1 MKEATHNMEAV
12 ANSVD
17 DALIDSLSFKLSN
30 SASYLTDRKSVTF
43 WPTGSNIY
51 KTNSGTKVIRFVL
64 TNDNWLDPSTVR
76 VMFNLVNNDATT
88 DGVKK
93 LRTISGAW
101 SFFRRIRIMCQGTLI
116 EDYDYNR
123 THEMF
128 EVLTSLHNR
137 DNDDIENFGY
147 RADSKQPNETH
158 TVDTLPGI
166 KGGSYQT
173 VGFKLCSGI
182 LNQPKM
188 LPLKYMPLTIE
199 LELVND
205 ATDPIVPPSDA
216 NGAVFTPANTS
227 ADWQIENVQLKCD
240 ICNLDNSLQNNYDS
254 HLLSGKSLPINFNT
268 YITQSQ
274 AISGQ
279 DVGVSLNR
287 AITRLKSI
295 FVTFYKSSTTDATHK
310 EWNDFAHPMD
320 HATNLLYDSGY
331 ELEYQIQIGS
341 KLFPEYPVRSVS
353 ESFAQLKKCLGI
365 MGSNFHSVSLS
376 PLQYRNDKFIIG
388 CDTEKALQ
396 AGFTGLNTR
405 QGDLLSIKLKAMDK
419 AVLVK
424 EKMPDTM
431 FIVLHSDQ
439 IMEISD
445 QGVQVFD

>member
-1 MKEATHNMEAV
+1 MEAV

-17 DALIDSLSFKLSN
+17 DALIDALSFKLSN
-30 SASYLTDRKSVTF
+30 SASYITDRKSVTF

-76 VMFNLVNNDATT
+76 VMFNLVNNDSDAN
-88 DGVKK
+88 KR
-93 LRTISGAW
+93 LRPISGAW
-101 SFFRRIRIMCQGTLI
+101 SFFRRMRVMCQGTLI
-116 EDYDYNR
+116 EDFDYNR
-123 THEMF
+123 TCEMF

-147 RADSKQPNETH
+147 RADTLPPGENH
-158 TVDTLPGI
+158 TVNTLPGI
-166 KGGSYQT
+166 PGQSYQT
-173 VGFKLCSGI
+173 VGMKLCSGL

-199 LELVND
+199 LELVNAAND
-205 ATDPIVPPSDA
+205 VIVTPGV
-216 NGAVFTPANTS
+216 NGTFDSSNTTS
-227 ADWQIENVQLKCD
+227 DWQIENVQLKCD
-240 ICNLDNSLQNNYDS
+240 LCNLDNSLQNNYDS

-274 AISGQ
+274 AITGQ

-295 FVTFYKSSTTDATHK
+295 FVTFYQTNDTEKPTHK
-310 EWNDFAHPMD
+310 EFCDFNHPMD
-320 HATNLLYDSGY
+320 NATGLLYDKGY
-331 ELEYQIQIGS
+331 ELEYQIQVGS
-341 KLFPEYPVRSVS
+341 KLFPEYPVRSLS

-365 MGSNFHSVSLS
+365 LGSNFHSVSIT
-376 PLQYRNDKFIIG
+376 PKQYRNNRFIIG

-405 QGDLLSIKLKAMDK
+405 QGDLLSVKVKAMDK
-419 AVLVK
+419 SVLTAS
-424 EKMPDTM
+424 KMPDTM
-431 FIVLHSDQ
+431 YIVLHSDQ

-445 QGVQVFD
+445 AGVQVFD

>member
-1 MKEATHNMEAV
+1 MEAV

-17 DALIDSLSFKLSN
+17 DALVDSLSFKLSN
-30 SASYLTDRKSVTF
+30 SASYITERKSVTF

-76 VMFNLVNNDATT
+76 VMFNLVNNDA
-88 DGVKK
+88 DAAKK

-101 SFFRRIRIMCQGTLI
+101 SFFRRMRIMCQGKLI
-116 EDYDYNR
+116 EDFDYNR
-123 THEMF
+123 TCEMF
-128 EVLTSLHNR
+128 EVMTSLHNR

-147 RADSKQPNETH
+147 RADTTPPNEAH
-158 TVDTLPGI
+158 TEDTLPGI
-166 KGGSYQT
+166 PGSSHQT
-173 VGFKLCSGI
+173 VGMKLCSGL

-205 ATDPIVPPSDA
+205 ANDVVITPGV
-216 NGAVFTPANTS
+216 NAVFTTANTTS
-227 ADWQIENVQLKCD
+227 DWHIDNVQLKCD
-240 ICNLDNSLQNNYDS
+240 ILHLDNSLQNNYDK
-254 HLLSGKSLPINFNT
+254 HLLGGKSLPINFNT

-274 AISGQ
+274 AITGQ

-287 AITRLKSI
+287 AITRLKSV
-295 FVTFYKSSTTDATHK
+295 FVTFYRSSYTTTHHGIHK
-310 EWNDFAHPMD
+310 EFNSFTHPMD
-320 HATNLLYDSGY
+320 NAASHGYDKGF
-331 ELEYQIQIGS
+331 ELQYQIQIGS
-341 KLFPEYPVRSVS
+341 KLFPEYPVTSIS

-365 MGSNFHSVSLS
+365 LGSNFHSVSIT
-376 PLQYRNDKFIIG
+376 PMQYRSDRFIIG

-405 QGDLLSIKLKAMDK
+405 QGDLLSIKVKAIDK
-419 AVLVK
+419 TVLTK

-431 FIVLHSDQ
+431 YVVLHSDQ

-445 QGVQVFD
+445 SGVQVFD

>member
-1 MKEATHNMEAV
+1 MEAV

-17 DALIDSLSFKLSN
+17 DALIDALSFKLSN
-30 SASYLTDRKSVTF
+30 SASYITDRKSVTF

-76 VMFNLVNNDATT
+76 VMFNLVNNDSDAN
-88 DGVKK
+88 KR
-93 LRTISGAW
+93 LRPISGAW
-101 SFFRRIRIMCQGTLI
+101 SFFRRMRVMCQGTLI
-116 EDYDYNR
+116 EDFDYNR
-123 THEMF
+123 TCEMF

-147 RADSKQPNETH
+147 RADTLPPGENH
-158 TVDTLPGI
+158 TTNTLPGI
-166 KGGSYQT
+166 PGQSYQT
-173 VGFKLCSGI
+173 VGMKLCSGL

-205 ATDPIVPPSDA
+205 ANDV
-216 NGAVFTPANTS
+216 VVTPAVNSEFTTGNTTN
-227 ADWQIENVQLKCD
+227 DWQLENVQLKCD

-274 AISGQ
+274 AITGQ

-295 FVTFYKSSTTDATHK
+295 FVTFYQTNDTEKPTHK
-310 EWNDFAHPMD
+310 EFCDFNHPMD
-320 HATNLLYDSGY
+320 NATGLLYDKGY
-331 ELEYQIQIGS
+331 ELEYQIQVGS
-341 KLFPEYPVRSVS
+341 KLFPEYPVRSLS

-365 MGSNFHSVSLS
+365 LGSNFHSVSIT
-376 PLQYRNDKFIIG
+376 PKQYRNNRFIIG

-405 QGDLLSIKLKAMDK
+405 QGDLLSVKVKAMDK
-419 AVLVK
+419 SVLTAS
-424 EKMPDTM
+424 KMPDTM
-431 FIVLHSDQ
+431 YIVLHSDQ

-445 QGVQVFD
+445 AGVQVFD

>member
-1 MKEATHNMEAV
+1 MEAV

-76 VMFNLVNNDATT
+76 LMFNLVNGDATET
-88 DGVKK
+88 KM
-93 LRTISGAW
+93 LRTISGGW

-128 EVLTSLHNR
+128 EVLTSVHNR

-147 RADSKQPNETH
+147 RADTVAPGVAH
-158 TVDTLPGI
+158 TASTLPGI
-166 KGGSYQT
+166 KGAGGYQT
-173 VGFKLCSGI
+173 IGFKLCSGI

-205 ATDPIVPPSDA
+205 ANDPIVTPGVDS
-216 NGAVFTPANTS
+216 VFTTTNTS
-227 ADWQIENVQLKCD
+227 NNWQLENVQIKCD

-274 AISGQ
+274 AIVGQ
-279 DVGVSLNR
+279 DIGVSLNR

-295 FVTFYKSSTTDATHK
+295 FVTFHQSADTDATHK
-310 EWNDFAHPMD
+310 EWNDFNHPMD
-320 HATNLLYDSGY
+320 NETNLQYDKGY

-341 KLFPEYPVRSVS
+341 KLFPEYPVRSLS
-353 ESFAQLKKCLGI
+353 ESYAQLKKCLGI
-365 MGSNFHSVSLS
+365 LGSNFHSVSVT
-376 PLQYRNDKFIIG
+376 PLQYRNDHFIIG

-405 QGDLLSIKLKAMDK
+405 QGDLLSIKVKAMDK
-419 AVLVK
+419 STLGADL
-424 EKMPDTM
+424 MPNTM

-445 QGVQVFD
+445 TGVQVFD

>member
-1 MKEATHNMEAV
+1 MEAV

-76 VMFNLVNNDATT
+76 LMFNLVNNDSASL
-88 DGVKK
+88 KR
-93 LRTISGAW
+93 LRTISGGW

-116 EDYDYNR
+116 EDFDYNR

-128 EVLTSLHNR
+128 EVLTSVHNR

-147 RADSKQPNETH
+147 RADTVAPNVTH
-158 TVDTLPGI
+158 TTDTLPGI

-173 VGFKLCSGI
+173 IGFKLCSGI

-205 ATDPIVPPSDA
+205 ANDPIVTPGVDTT
-216 NGAVFTPANTS
+216 FTALNTS
-227 ADWQIENVQLKCD
+227 NDWQIENVQIKCD

-274 AISGQ
+274 AIVGQ
-279 DVGVSLNR
+279 DIGVSLNR

-295 FVTFYKSSTTDATHK
+295 FVTFYQSTDTDATHK
-310 EWNDFAHPMD
+310 EWNDFNHPMD
-320 HATNLLYDSGY
+320 NEVNLLYDKGF

-341 KLFPEYPVRSVS
+341 KLFPEYPVRSLS
-353 ESFAQLKKCLGI
+353 ESYAQLKKCLGI
-365 MGSNFHSVSLS
+365 LGSNFHSVSIT
-376 PLQYRNDKFIIG
+376 PLQYRNDHFIIG

-405 QGDLLSIKLKAMDK
+405 QGDLLSIKVKAMDK
-419 AVLVK
+419 STLSSAL
-424 EKMPDTM
+424 MPDTM

-445 QGVQVFD
+445 SGVQVFD

>member
-1 MKEATHNMEAV
+1 MEAV

-17 DALIDSLSFKLSN
+17 DALIDALSFKLSN

-64 TNDNWLDPSTVR
+64 TNDNWLDVSTVR
-76 VMFNLVNNDATT
+76 LMFNLVNNDATEA
-88 DGVKK
+88 KM
-93 LRTISGAW
+93 LRTISGGW
-101 SFFRRIRIMCQGTLI
+101 SLFRRIRIMCQGTLI
-116 EDYDYNR
+116 EDFDYNR

-128 EVLTSLHNR
+128 EVLTSVHNR

-147 RADSKQPNETH
+147 RADTVAPGVAH
-158 TVDTLPGI
+158 TTSTLPGI

-173 VGFKLCSGI
+173 IGFKLCSGI

-199 LELVND
+199 MELVND
-205 ATDPIVPPSDA
+205 ANDPIVPPGVDA
-216 NGAVFTPANTS
+216 TFTTANTS
-227 ADWQIENVQLKCD
+227 NDWQIENVQIKCD
-240 ICNLDNSLQNNYDS
+240 ICNLNNSLQNNYDS

-274 AISGQ
+274 AIVGQ

-295 FVTFYKSSTTDATHK
+295 FVTFYQSTDTDATHK
-310 EWNDFAHPMD
+310 EWNDFNHPMD
-320 HATNLLYDSGY
+320 NEVNLLYDKGY
-331 ELEYQIQIGS
+331 ELEYQIQVGS
-341 KLFPEYPVRSVS
+341 KLFPEYPVRSLS
-353 ESFAQLKKCLGI
+353 EAYAQLKKCLGI
-365 MGSNFHSVSLS
+365 LGSNFHSVSVT
-376 PLQYRNDKFIIG
+376 PLQYRTDHFIIG
-388 CDTEKALQ
+388 VDTEKALQ

-405 QGDLLSIKLKAMDK
+405 QGDLLSIKVKAMDK
-419 AVLVK
+419 ATLSAV
-424 EKMPDTM
+424 KMPDTM

-445 QGVQVFD
+445 SGVQVFD

>member
-1 MKEATHNMEAV
+1 MEAV

-64 TNDNWLDPSTVR
+64 TNDNWLDPSTLR
-76 VMFNLVNNDATT
+76 LMFNLVNNDATAT
-88 DGVKK
+88 KR
-93 LRTISGAW
+93 LRTISGGW
-101 SFFRRIRIMCQGTLI
+101 SFFRRIRIMCQGSLI
-116 EDYDYNR
+116 EDFDYNR

-128 EVLTSLHNR
+128 EVLTSVHNR

-147 RADSKQPNETH
+147 RADTVAPDTAH
-158 TVDTLPGI
+158 TTTSLPGI
-166 KGGSYQT
+166 AGGSYQT
-173 VGFKLCSGI
+173 IGFKLCSGI

-205 ATDPIVPPSDA
+205 ANDPIVPPGVDST
-216 NGAVFTPANTS
+216 FTTANTS
-227 ADWQIENVQLKCD
+227 NDWQIENVQIKCD

-274 AISGQ
+274 SIVGQ

-287 AITRLKSI
+287 AITRLKAI
-295 FVTFYKSSTTDATHK
+295 FVTFHKSDDTDASHK
-310 EWNDFAHPMD
+310 AWNDFNHPMEYD
-320 HATNLLYDSGY
+320 TNLLYNKGL
-331 ELEYQIQIGS
+331 EMEYQIQIGS
-341 KLFPEYPVRSVS
+341 KLFPEYPVRSLS
-353 ESFAQLKKCLGI
+353 ESYSQLKKTLGI
-365 MGSNFHSVSLS
+365 LGSNFHSVSIS
-376 PLQYRNDKFIIG
+376 PLQYRTDHFIIG

-405 QGDLLSIKLKAMDK
+405 QGDLLSVKVKAMDK
-419 AVLVK
+419 STLTAAY
-424 EKMPDTM
+424 MPDTM

-445 QGVQVFD
+445 SGVQVFD

>member
-1 MKEATHNMEAV
+1 MEAV

-76 VMFNLVNNDATT
+76 VMFNLVNNDATAT
-88 DGVKK
+88 KM

-116 EDYDYNR
+116 EDFDYNR

-147 RADSKQPNETH
+147 RADTVGPDTAH
-158 TVDTLPGI
+158 TVVTLPGI
-166 KGGSYQT
+166 PGTSHQT
-173 VGFKLCSGI
+173 VGFKLCAGI

-199 LELVND
+199 LELVNN
-205 ATDPIVPPSDA
+205 TNDPIVTPGAD
-216 NGAVFTPANTS
+216 AVFTVTNTS
-227 ADWQIENVQLKCD
+227 NDWQLENVQLKCD

-274 AISGQ
+274 AITGT

-295 FVTFYKSSTTDATHK
+295 FVTFYQSTDTDATHK
-310 EWNDFAHPMD
+310 EWNDFNHPMD
-320 HATNLLYDSGY
+320 NEANLAYDKGY

-341 KLFPEYPVRSVS
+341 KLFPEYPVRSLS
-353 ESFAQLKKCLGI
+353 EAYAQLKKCLGI
-365 MGSNFHSVSLS
+365 LGSNFHSVSIT
-376 PLQYRNDKFIIG
+376 PLQYRNDHFIIG

-405 QGDLLSIKLKAMDK
+405 QGDLLSVKVKAMDK
-419 AVLVK
+419 GTLLK

-431 FIVLHSDQ
+431 YIVLHSDQ

-445 QGVQVFD
+445 SGVQVFD

>member
-1 MKEATHNMEAV
+1 M
-12 ANSVD
+12 
-17 DALIDSLSFKLSN
+17 
-30 SASYLTDRKSVTF
+30 
-43 WPTGSNIY
+43 
-51 KTNSGTKVIRFVL
+51 
-64 TNDNWLDPSTVR
+64 
-76 VMFNLVNNDATT
+76 
-88 DGVKK
+88 

-101 SFFRRIRIMCQGTLI
+101 SFWRRIRIMCQGTLI
-116 EDYDYNR
+116 EDFDYNR

-147 RADSKQPNETH
+147 RADTVEPGVSH
-158 TVDTLPGI
+158 TVTSLPGI
-166 KGGSYQT
+166 AGGSHQT

-199 LELVND
+199 LELVNN
-205 ATDPIVPPSDA
+205 AIDPIVEP
-216 NGAVFTPANTS
+216 GADSVFTTTNS
-227 ADWQIENVQLKCD
+227 SMDWQIENVQLKCD

-274 AISGQ
+274 AIAGQ

-295 FVTFYKSSTTDATHK
+295 FVTFYQSTDTDATHK
-310 EWNDFAHPMD
+310 EWNDFNHPMD
-320 HATNLLYDSGY
+320 NEVNLLYDKGY

-341 KLFPEYPVRSVS
+341 KLFPEYPVRSLS
-353 ESFAQLKKCLGI
+353 ESYAQLKKCLGI
-365 MGSNFHSVSLS
+365 LGSNFHSVSTS
-376 PLQYRNDKFIIG
+376 PLQYRTDHFIIG

-405 QGDLLSIKLKAMDK
+405 QGDLLSVKVKPVDK
-419 AVLVK
+419 STLVK
-424 EKMPDTM
+424 EQMPDTM
-431 FIVLHSDQ
+431 YIALHSDR

>member
-1 MKEATHNMEAV
+1 MEAV

-76 VMFNLVNNDATT
+76 LMFNLVNNASEL
-88 DGVKK
+88 KR
-93 LRTISGAW
+93 LRTISGGW

-116 EDYDYNR
+116 EDFDYNR

-128 EVLTSLHNR
+128 EVLTSVHNR

-147 RADSKQPNETH
+147 RADTVAPNATH
-158 TVDTLPGI
+158 TTDTLPGI

-173 VGFKLCSGI
+173 IGFKLCSGI

-199 LELVND
+199 MELVND
-205 ATDPIVPPSDA
+205 ANDPIVPP
-216 NGAVFTPANTS
+216 AVNDTFTVANTS
-227 ADWQIENVQLKCD
+227 NDWQIENVQVKCD

-274 AISGQ
+274 AIVGQ
-279 DVGVSLNR
+279 DIGVSLNR

-295 FVTFYKSSTTDATHK
+295 FVTFYQSTDTDATHK
-310 EWNDFAHPMD
+310 EWNDFNHPMD
-320 HATNLLYDSGY
+320 NEANALYDKGY
-331 ELEYQIQIGS
+331 ELEYQIQVGS
-341 KLFPEYPVRSVS
+341 KLFPEYPVRSLS
-353 ESFAQLKKCLGI
+353 ESYAQLKKCLGI
-365 MGSNFHSVSLS
+365 LGSNFHSVSVT
-376 PLQYRNDKFIIG
+376 PLQYRNDHFIIG
-388 CDTEKALQ
+388 VDTEKALQ

-405 QGDLLSIKLKAMDK
+405 QGDLLSIKVKAMDK
-419 AVLVK
+419 AILTTA
-424 EKMPDTM
+424 KMPDTM

-445 QGVQVFD
+445 SGVQVFD

>member
-1 MKEATHNMEAV
+1 MEAV

-30 SASYLTDRKSVTF
+30 SASYITERKSVTF

-76 VMFNLVNNDATT
+76 VMFNLVNNDSDSA
-88 DGVKK
+88 KR

-101 SFFRRIRIMCQGTLI
+101 SFFRRMRIMCQGTLI
-116 EDYDYNR
+116 EDFDYNR
-123 THEMF
+123 TCEMF

-147 RADSKQPNETH
+147 RADTLPPGENH
-158 TVDTLPGI
+158 TVNTLPGI
-166 KGGSYQT
+166 PGQSYQT
-173 VGFKLCSGI
+173 VGMKLCSGL

-205 ATDPIVPPSDA
+205 ANDVIVTPGV
-216 NGAVFTPANTS
+216 NGTFDSSNTTS
-227 ADWQIENVQLKCD
+227 DWQIENVQLKCD
-240 ICNLDNSLQNNYDS
+240 LCNLDNSLQNNYDS

-274 AISGQ
+274 AITGQ

-295 FVTFYKSSTTDATHK
+295 FVTFYQTNDTEKPTHK
-310 EWNDFAHPMD
+310 EFCDFNHPMD
-320 HATNLLYDSGY
+320 NATGLLYDKGY
-331 ELEYQIQIGS
+331 ELEYQIQVGS
-341 KLFPEYPVRSVS
+341 KLFPEYPVRSLS

-365 MGSNFHSVSLS
+365 LGSNFHSVSIS
-376 PLQYRNDKFIIG
+376 PLQYRNNKFIIG

-405 QGDLLSIKLKAMDK
+405 QGDLLSIKVKAMDK
-419 AVLVK
+419 SVLTAA
-424 EKMPDTM
+424 KMPDTM
-431 FIVLHSDQ
+431 YVVLHSDQ

-445 QGVQVFD
+445 AGVQVFD

>member
-1 MKEATHNMEAV
+1 MEAV

-76 VMFNLVNNDATT
+76 LMFNLVNGDATET
-88 DGVKK
+88 KM
-93 LRTISGAW
+93 LRTISGGW

-128 EVLTSLHNR
+128 EVLTSVHNR

-147 RADSKQPNETH
+147 RADTVAPGVAH
-158 TVDTLPGI
+158 TTSTLPGI
-166 KGGSYQT
+166 KGAGGYQT
-173 VGFKLCSGI
+173 IGFKLCSGI

-205 ATDPIVPPSDA
+205 ANDPIVTPGVDS
-216 NGAVFTPANTS
+216 VFTTTNTS
-227 ADWQIENVQLKCD
+227 NNWQLENVQIKCD

-274 AISGQ
+274 AIVGQ
-279 DVGVSLNR
+279 DIGVSLNR

-295 FVTFYKSSTTDATHK
+295 FVTFHQSADTDATHK
-310 EWNDFAHPMD
+310 EWNDFNHPMD
-320 HATNLLYDSGY
+320 NETNLQYDKGY

-341 KLFPEYPVRSVS
+341 KLFPEYPVRSLS
-353 ESFAQLKKCLGI
+353 ESYAQLKKCLGI
-365 MGSNFHSVSLS
+365 LGSNFHSVSVT
-376 PLQYRNDKFIIG
+376 PLQYRNDHFIIG

-405 QGDLLSIKLKAMDK
+405 QGDLLSIKVKAMDK
-419 AVLVK
+419 STLGADL
-424 EKMPDTM
+424 MPNTM

-445 QGVQVFD
+445 TGVQVFD

>member
-1 MKEATHNMEAV
+1 MEAV

-76 VMFNLVNNDATT
+76 LMFNLVNNDATDT
-88 DGVKK
+88 KM
-93 LRTISGAW
+93 LRTISGGW

-116 EDYDYNR
+116 EDFDYNR

-128 EVLTSLHNR
+128 EVLTSVHNR

-147 RADSKQPNETH
+147 RAD
-158 TVDTLPGI
+158 TVAPGVAHSTATLPGI
-166 KGGSYQT
+166 KGAGGYQT
-173 VGFKLCSGI
+173 IGFKLCSGI

-205 ATDPIVPPSDA
+205 ANDPIVTPGVDS
-216 NGAVFTPANTS
+216 VFTTTNTS
-227 ADWQIENVQLKCD
+227 NNWQLENVQIKCD

-274 AISGQ
+274 AIAGQ

-295 FVTFYKSSTTDATHK
+295 FVTFHQSADTDATHK
-310 EWNDFAHPMD
+310 EWNDFNHPMD
-320 HATNLLYDSGY
+320 NDVDLHYNKGY

-341 KLFPEYPVRSVS
+341 KLFPEYPVRSLS
-353 ESFAQLKKCLGI
+353 ESYAQLKKCLGI
-365 MGSNFHSVSLS
+365 LGSNFHSVSVT
-376 PLQYRNDKFIIG
+376 PLQYRNDHFIIG

-405 QGDLLSIKLKAMDK
+405 QGDLLSIKVKAMDK
-419 AVLVK
+419 STLGADL
-424 EKMPDTM
+424 MPNTM

-445 QGVQVFD
+445 SGVQVFD

>member
-1 MKEATHNMEAV
+1 MEAV

-76 VMFNLVNNDATT
+76 LMFNLVNGDATET
-88 DGVKK
+88 KM
-93 LRTISGAW
+93 LRTISGGW

-128 EVLTSLHNR
+128 EVLTSVHNR

-147 RADSKQPNETH
+147 RADTVAPGVAH
-158 TVDTLPGI
+158 TTATLPGI
-166 KGGSYQT
+166 KGAGGYQT
-173 VGFKLCSGI
+173 IGFKLCSGI

-205 ATDPIVPPSDA
+205 ANDPIVTPGVDS
-216 NGAVFTPANTS
+216 VFTTTNTS
-227 ADWQIENVQLKCD
+227 NNWQLGNVQIKCD

-274 AISGQ
+274 AIVGQ
-279 DVGVSLNR
+279 DIGVSLNR

-295 FVTFYKSSTTDATHK
+295 FVTFHQSADTDATHK
-310 EWNDFAHPMD
+310 EWNDFNHPMD
-320 HATNLLYDSGY
+320 NETNLQYDKGY

-341 KLFPEYPVRSVS
+341 KLFPEYPVRSLS
-353 ESFAQLKKCLGI
+353 ESYAQLKKCLGI
-365 MGSNFHSVSLS
+365 LGSNFHSVSVT
-376 PLQYRNDKFIIG
+376 PLQYRNDHFIIG

-405 QGDLLSIKLKAMDK
+405 QGDLLSIKVKAMDK
-419 AVLVK
+419 STLGADL
-424 EKMPDTM
+424 MPNTM

-445 QGVQVFD
+445 TGVQVFD

>member
-1 MKEATHNMEAV
+1 MEAV

-17 DALIDSLSFKLSN
+17 DALIDALSFKLSN
-30 SASYLTDRKSVTF
+30 SASYITDRKSVTF

-76 VMFNLVNNDATT
+76 VMFNLVNNDSDAN
-88 DGVKK
+88 KR
-93 LRTISGAW
+93 LRPISGAW
-101 SFFRRIRIMCQGTLI
+101 SFFRRMRVMCQGTLI
-116 EDYDYNR
+116 EDFDYNR
-123 THEMF
+123 TCEMF

-147 RADSKQPNETH
+147 RADTLPPGENH
-158 TVDTLPGI
+158 TVNTLPGI
-166 KGGSYQT
+166 PGQSYQT
-173 VGFKLCSGI
+173 VGMKLCSGL

-205 ATDPIVPPSDA
+205 ANDVIVTPGV
-216 NGAVFTPANTS
+216 NTEFTSSNTTS
-227 ADWQIENVQLKCD
+227 DWQIENVQLKCD

-274 AISGQ
+274 AITGQ

-295 FVTFYKSSTTDATHK
+295 FVTFYQTNDTEKPTHK
-310 EWNDFAHPMD
+310 EFCDFNHPMD
-320 HATNLLYDSGY
+320 NATGLLYDKGY
-331 ELEYQIQIGS
+331 ELEYQIQVGS
-341 KLFPEYPVRSVS
+341 KLFPEYPVRSLS

-365 MGSNFHSVSLS
+365 LGSNFHSVSIT
-376 PLQYRNDKFIIG
+376 PKQYRNNRFIIG

-405 QGDLLSIKLKAMDK
+405 QGDLLSVKVKAMDK
-419 AVLVK
+419 SVLTAA
-424 EKMPDTM
+424 KMPDTM
-431 FIVLHSDQ
+431 YIVLHSDQ

-445 QGVQVFD
+445 AGVQVFD

>member
-1 MKEATHNMEAV
+1 MEAV

-17 DALIDSLSFKLSN
+17 DALIDALSFKLSN
-30 SASYLTDRKSVTF
+30 SASYITDRKSVTF

-64 TNDNWLDPSTVR
+64 TADNWLDPSTVR
-76 VMFNLVNNDATT
+76 VMFNLVNNDSDAN
-88 DGVKK
+88 KR
-93 LRTISGAW
+93 LRPISGAW
-101 SFFRRIRIMCQGTLI
+101 SFFRRMRLMCQGTLI
-116 EDYDYNR
+116 EDFDYNR
-123 THEMF
+123 TCEMF

-147 RADSKQPNETH
+147 RADTEPPGANH
-158 TVDTLPGI
+158 TVNTLPGI
-166 KGGSYQT
+166 PGSSYQT
-173 VGFKLCSGI
+173 VGMKLCSGI

-205 ATDPIVPPSDA
+205 ANDV
-216 NGAVFTPANTS
+216 VVTPAVNSEFTTGNTTN
-227 ADWQIENVQLKCD
+227 DWQLENVQLKCD

-274 AISGQ
+274 AITGQ

-295 FVTFYKSSTTDATHK
+295 FVTFYQSTDTEKPTHK
-310 EWNDFAHPMD
+310 EFCDFNHPMD
-320 HATNLLYDSGY
+320 NATGLLYDKGY
-331 ELEYQIQIGS
+331 ELEYQIQVGS
-341 KLFPEYPVRSVS
+341 KLFPEYPVRSLS

-365 MGSNFHSVSLS
+365 LGSNFHSVSIS
-376 PLQYRNDKFIIG
+376 PAQYRNNRFIIG

-405 QGDLLSIKLKAMDK
+405 QGDLLSVKVKAMDK
-419 AVLVK
+419 SVLTAS
-424 EKMPDTM
+424 KMPDTM
-431 FIVLHSDQ
+431 YIVLHSDQ

-445 QGVQVFD
+445 AGVQVFD

>member
-1 MKEATHNMEAV
+1 MEAV

-17 DALIDSLSFKLSN
+17 DALIDALSFKLSN
-30 SASYLTDRKSVTF
+30 SASYITDRKSVTF

-76 VMFNLVNNDATT
+76 VMFNLVNNDSDAN
-88 DGVKK
+88 KR
-93 LRTISGAW
+93 LRPISGAW
-101 SFFRRIRIMCQGTLI
+101 SFFRRMRVMCQGTLI
-116 EDYDYNR
+116 EDFDYNR
-123 THEMF
+123 TCEMF

-147 RADSKQPNETH
+147 RADTLPPGENH
-158 TVDTLPGI
+158 TVNTLPGI
-166 KGGSYQT
+166 QGSSYQT
-173 VGFKLCSGI
+173 VGMKLCSGL

-205 ATDPIVPPSDA
+205 ANDVIVTPGVNSE
-216 NGAVFTPANTS
+216 FTTGNTTS
-227 ADWQIENVQLKCD
+227 DWQLENVQLKCD

-274 AISGQ
+274 AITGQ

-295 FVTFYKSSTTDATHK
+295 FVTFYQNNDTEKPTHK
-310 EWNDFAHPMD
+310 EFCDFNHPMD
-320 HATNLLYDSGY
+320 NATGLLYDKGY
-331 ELEYQIQIGS
+331 ELEYQIQVGS
-341 KLFPEYPVRSVS
+341 KLFPEYPVRSLS

-365 MGSNFHSVSLS
+365 LGSNFHSVSIT
-376 PLQYRNDKFIIG
+376 PKQYRNNRFIIG

-405 QGDLLSIKLKAMDK
+405 QGDLLSVKVKATDK
-419 AVLVK
+419 SVLTAS
-424 EKMPDTM
+424 KMPDTM
-431 FIVLHSDQ
+431 YIVLHSDQ

-445 QGVQVFD
+445 AGVQVFD

>member
-1 MKEATHNMEAV
+1 MEAV

-51 KTNSGTKVIRFVL
+51 KTNSGTKVVRFVL

-76 VMFNLVNNDATT
+76 VMFNLVNNNTT
-88 DGVKK
+88 QTKM

-101 SFFRRIRIMCQGTLI
+101 SFWRRIRIMCQGTLI
-116 EDYDYNR
+116 EDFDYNR

-147 RADSKQPNETH
+147 RADTVEPGVSH
-158 TVDTLPGI
+158 TVTSLPGI
-166 KGGSYQT
+166 AGGSHQT

-199 LELVND
+199 LELVNN
-205 ATDPIVPPSDA
+205 AIDPIVEP
-216 NGAVFTPANTS
+216 GADSVFTTTNS
-227 ADWQIENVQLKCD
+227 SMDWQIENVQLKCD

-274 AISGQ
+274 AIAGQ

-295 FVTFYKSSTTDATHK
+295 FVTFYQSTDTDATHK
-310 EWNDFAHPMD
+310 EWNDFNHPMD
-320 HATNLLYDSGY
+320 NEVNLLYDKGY

-341 KLFPEYPVRSVS
+341 KLFPEYPVRSLS
-353 ESFAQLKKCLGI
+353 ESYAQLKKCLGI
-365 MGSNFHSVSLS
+365 LGSNFHSVSIS
-376 PLQYRNDKFIIG
+376 PLQYRTDHFIIG

-405 QGDLLSIKLKAMDK
+405 QGDLLSVKVKPVDK
-419 AVLVK
+419 STLVK

-431 FIVLHSDQ
+431 YIVLHSDQ